1 MVSSKD
7 SLRQDSLAQPDNY
20 DSNYAAYWKNI
31 QEPNL
36 RDTNLVAYR
45 YVYGRPFSNIL
56 HIYTVIQDSNKMI
69 LNSKIVAGLYPS
81 DEDSSIV
88 YEYGGFFVKRD
99 TILYQTKQELTHAQ
113 YNHFVGILN
122 GSYFWAL
129 KGEEING
136 FSCSAD
142 NLSLEYCHP
151 SSDSTVYYRVSIN
164 NPLRGSFNDAC
175 LYLAEISE
183 LKQSREVIKYL
194 TKK

>member
-1 MVSSKD
+1 MESSEDSSRLD
-7 SLRQDSLAQPDNY
+7 SLTQPDNY
-20 DSNYAAYWKNI
+20 DSNYATYWKNI

-45 YVYGRPFSNIL
+45 YVYSRPFSNVL
-56 HIYTVIQDSNKMI
+56 HIYTVIQDPNDII
-69 LNSKIVAGLYPS
+69 LNSKVIAGLYPS

-113 YNHFVGILN
+113 YNHLVGILN

-136 FSCSAD
+136 FSCSED
-142 NLSLEYCHP
+142 NLSLEYCRP
-151 SSDSTVYYRVSIN
+151 GSDSTVYCRVSIN
-164 NPLRGSFNDAC
+164 NPVEGSFKNAC
-175 LYLAEISE
+175 LYLAKISE
-183 LKQSREVIKYL
+183 LRQSGQVVKYL
-194 TKK
+194 TEK